1 MSEKEANRQ
10 LARAY
15 FTAVSNGDLPD
26 SLLTHDMTA
35 WLTTGGTIDKPT
47 YQHLIKLLAAM
58 CDGPLRFT
66 IHSLTAEEDRV
77 VAEAESR
84 GKLVDGSEYSNTYVF
99 VFRIRD
105 GRFAAIAEHYNAV
118 VVQEKLMPLMQA
130 AQRKV
135 APTSERPIQRT

>member
-1 MSEKEANRQ
+1 MMADKLKNYG
-10 LARAY
+10 LAHAY

-26 SLLTHDMTA
+26 SLLTSDMTA
-35 WLTTGGTIDKPT
+35 WLTTGGRIDKST

-58 CDGPLRFT
+58 CDGPLKFT
-66 IHSLTAEEDRV
+66 VRSLTADEDRV

-84 GKLVDGSEYSNTYVF
+84 GKLVDGSEYANTYVF

-105 GRFAAIAEHYNAV
+105 GRFASIAEHYNAL
-118 VVQEKLMPLMQA
+118 VVQEKLIPLMEA

-135 APTSERPIQRT
+135 AGSPSD